1 MKTRLSGQELGE
13 NHDIHRSN
21 IRIICPMSTNNESP
35 TRFEE
40 LLQAWNRHQD
50 LRRNDAPVND
60 LAASRF
66 ALDRLRLTV

>member
-1 MKTRLSGQELGE
+1 
-13 NHDIHRSN
+13 
-21 IRIICPMSTNNESP
+21 MSTDNESP

>member
-1 MKTRLSGQELGE
+1 
-13 NHDIHRSN
+13 
-21 IRIICPMSTNNESP
+21 MSTNNESP

-50 LRRNDAPVND
+50 LRRNDASVND